1 MAIRYDQKTKDEVV
15 SFVKQ
20 YNEENGRG
28 GQSAAQRKWDLN
40 PITIKAW
47 LEKAGVGTP
56 GKSGKKKRGK
66 STGSP
71 KARTGGAKSAAK
83 AGGSTST
90 TLERMIDIQKQMS
103 ALESEYNSLKA
114 TL

>member
-15 SFVKQ
+15 AFVRQ
-20 YNEENGRG
+20 YNDENGRG

-47 LEKAGVGTP
+47 LEKAGVDTP
-56 GKSGKKKRGK
+56 GKSGKKKRGPK
-66 STGSP
+66 SADAP
-71 KARTGGAKSAAK
+71 KGKKKSAAV

-90 TLERMIDIQKQMS
+90 TLERMIDIQKQMA
-103 ALESEYNSLKA
+103 ALHISY
-114 TL
+114 